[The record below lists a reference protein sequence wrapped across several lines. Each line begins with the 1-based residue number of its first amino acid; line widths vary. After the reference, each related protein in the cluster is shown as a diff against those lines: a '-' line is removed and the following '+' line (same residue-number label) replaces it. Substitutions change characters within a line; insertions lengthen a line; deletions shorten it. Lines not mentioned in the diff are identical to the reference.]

1 MGFRGVKKVA
11 LSHREDLGLGKAKGD
26 AIIWG
31 TRNLLA
37 YHEIEGITEIEQQV
51 CISLSDTWGGEPH

>member
-26 AIIWG
+26 AIVWG
-31 TRNLLA
+31 AGNLLA
-37 YHEIEGITEIEQQV
+37 YHGIEGITEIEQQV
-51 CISLSDTWGGEPH
+51 RISLSDT